1 MNDVPNDKAWLENR
15 GTSFELTN
23 GITGFSTSN
32 LYFGTSKM
40 LTSRLRSIQPE
51 KSI

>member
-23 GITGFSTSN
+23 GITDLVHQIYN
-32 LYFGTSKM
+32 FGTSKM
-40 LTSRLRSIQPE
+40 LTSRLRFYKAE